1 MPAIERGAKDDRTVS
16 NTALDDCYSIDRLR
30 AAARARLPLP
40 VFDFFEGGAED
51 EITLRDNAQAFRRV
65 RLLPRVLRDVS
76 RVDMRAT
83 LLGRPAQL
91 PLAIG
96 PTGAVGFGWRGG
108 DVALA
113 RAAASMDLPYALSTS
128 ATASIE
134 EIAEQAPGRLW
145 FQAYILQDK
154 TRLHTLIDRAVA
166 AGYEGLVIT
175 VDLPVGGKR
184 ERDLAHGLGFP
195 MKITPR
201 NFWHFARRPAWSL
214 DMLLRR
220 PPAMPSLAGMKKVES
235 DRKAI
240 QSVAGRN
247 YDPAFD
253 LAALARIR
261 DRWPGKLIV
270 KGVVHPA
277 DVDAIVGLGA
287 DALVVSNH
295 GGRQLD
301 TGIATLDAL
310 PGIVAAARG
319 RVPVM
324 LDGGVR
330 RGSDVFKALAL
341 GASAVLTGRATL
353 YGVLAGGHD
362 GVQRALHIL
371 RDELA
376 RTMALCGT
384 PTLADISRDV
394 LSVPPATNQDGR
406 AIPPAVPQR
415 SWNERHDQPVPQ
427 PGHGV
432 LSRPG

>member
-1 MPAIERGAKDDRTVS
+1 M
-16 NTALDDCYSIDRLR
+16 ALDDCYSVDRLR
-30 AAARARLPLP
+30 AAARARLPAP

-51 EITLRDNAQAFRRV
+51 EVTLRDNVDAFRRV

-76 RVDMRAT
+76 RVDPSAM
-83 LLGRPAQL
+83 LLGRRAQL

-113 RAAASMDLPYALSTS
+113 RAAARLELPYALSTS

-154 TRLHTLIDRAVA
+154 ARLDALIGRALA

-201 NFWHFARRPAWSL
+201 NFWQFARRPAWSL
-214 DMLLRR
+214 DMLVRR
-220 PPAMPSLAGMKKVES
+220 PPVMPSLAGMKKVES
-235 DRKAI
+235 NRKAM

-261 DRWPGKLIV
+261 NRWPRMLIV

-277 DVDAIVGLGA
+277 DVDAIVALGA

-310 PGIVAAARG
+310 PAVVAAARG
-319 RVPVM
+319 RVPVL

-330 RGSDVFKALAL
+330 RGSDVYKALAL
-341 GASAVLTGRATL
+341 GAAGVLTGRATL
-353 YGVLAGGHD
+353 YGVLAGGQA

-371 RDELA
+371 ADELA
-376 RTMALCGT
+376 RTMQLCGT
-384 PTLADISRDV
+384 PTLAGISRDV
-394 LSVPPATNQDGR
+394 LRMPDALTMPWAASALACAEAPRQPPDAAHR
-406 AIPPAVPQR
+406 YAK
-415 SWNERHDQPVPQ
+415 E
-427 PGHGV
+427 
-432 LSRPG
+432 LE

>member
-1 MPAIERGAKDDRTVS
+1 MSRV
-16 NTALDDCYSIDRLR
+16 ALDDCYSIDRLR
-30 AAARARLPLP
+30 AAARARLPAP

-51 EITLRDNAQAFRRV
+51 EITLRDNVDAFRRI

-76 RVDMRAT
+76 RVDLTAT
-83 LLGRPAQL
+83 LLGRAARL

-113 RAAASMDLPYALSTS
+113 RAAARLELPYALSTS

-134 EIAEQAPGRLW
+134 EIADQAPGRLW
-145 FQAYILQDK
+145 FQAYILRDK
-154 TRLHTLIDRAVA
+154 TRLDELIGRALA
-166 AGYEGLVIT
+166 ADYEGLVIT

-184 ERDLAHGLGFP
+184 ERDLANGLGFP

-201 NFWHFARRPAWSL
+201 NFWQFARRPAWSL
-214 DMLLRR
+214 DMLIRR
-220 PPAMPSLAGMKKVES
+220 PPVMPSLVGMNKVES
-235 DRKAI
+235 NRKAM

-261 DRWPGKLIV
+261 DRWPRKLIV

-277 DVDAIVGLGA
+277 DVEAIVALGA

-310 PGIVAAARG
+310 PAIVAAARG
-319 RVPVM
+319 RVPVL

-330 RGSDVFKALAL
+330 RGSDVYKALAL
-341 GASAVLTGRATL
+341 GAAGVLTGRATL

-362 GVQRALHIL
+362 GVQRALSIL
-371 RDELA
+371 ADELA
-376 RTMALCGT
+376 RTMQLCGT
-384 PTLADISRDV
+384 PTLADISSDV
-394 LSVPPATNQDGR
+394 LCLPERVAASRSVSARAWAEEPRPAPSAAYR
-406 AIPPAVPQR
+406 YAK
-415 SWNERHDQPVPQ
+415 E
-427 PGHGV
+427 
-432 LSRPG
+432 LE